1 MNVLLVTEFPLG
13 KNEILGIKYDA
24 KYGGY
29 TGHFFTINSG
39 KLTKVLPKYLKNTP
53 KVTKKVTCQPLSTL
67 TAINGTIRVPYMP
80 HQTAFIH
87 YGSF

>member
-39 KLTKVLPKYLKNTP
+39 KLTKVLPK
-53 KVTKKVTCQPLSTL
+53 
-67 TAINGTIRVPYMP
+67 
-80 HQTAFIH
+80 
-87 YGSF
+87 